1 MKKNIVVVS
10 MINSLAVVIA
20 QTVATKIGYEFVN
33 IDSQIDEI
41 ILKNDEKI
49 DLDTLSNVESKVLEQ
64 IVNTPSVV
72 FYVSAD
78 VILANNNIQY
88 LLNSDVF
95 YLHYSE
101 RMFEQMSKNRIKKF
115 SYSEINNFLS
125 KNIKKTIFVD
135 NCSNNQVISKI
146 FDFLR

>member
-101 RMFEQMSKNRIKKF
+101 RMFEQMSKNHIKKL